1 MNNTTWVLGDA
12 EAERRLTGPIDGGW
26 QEQVRQQLRAARYSM
41 SFTAAQVSA
50 AQELARGQM
59 RPLSM
64 GGSFE
69 LEQAECPFAQVAE
82 DEQLS
87 FMAEMFKQQLAQL
100 PARQQEALRLR
111 AMGLKQ
117 REIAA
122 AMDCSQPAIAALLRK
137 AQGRL
142 AQAEMSSLW
151 LQAIDIDAREQLLHG
166 RVSRR
171 WDKAVRK
178 AEPVIMR
185 AEALRRCPCP

>member
-1 MNNTTWVLGDA
+1 MKNTTWVLGDA
-12 EAERRLTGPIDGGW
+12 EGERRLTGPVDGGW
-26 QEQVRQQLRAARYSM
+26 QEQVRQQLRAARYGM
-41 SFTAAQVSA
+41 NFTAAQVSA
-50 AQELARGQM
+50 AQELACGMM
-59 RPLSM
+59 RPLAM
-64 GGSFE
+64 GSSFE
-69 LEQAECPFAQVAE
+69 LEQAEQPFAGVAE
-82 DEQLS
+82 DEQLTW
-87 FMAEMFKQQLAQL
+87 MGEMFKQQLAEL

-111 AMGLKQ
+111 ALGMKQ

-122 AMDCSQPAIAALLRK
+122 AMECSQQAVAALLRK

-142 AQAEMSSLW
+142 GQAEMSSLW

-178 AEPVIMR
+178 AEPVIKR